1 MAETDALKDMV
12 RVARDGT
19 PEARAKL
26 METLN
31 TVCLSS
37 SKKLNQRERDLVFEI
52 LTTIVKQV
60 EANVRQ
66 ALSKELADKQNVPKE
81 LILTLASDV
90 IDVAQPVLL
99 KSRLLEDADLIQL
112 ILDQAEHHH
121 VAISQREDLSGDVS
135 ESLVGTSNRRVI
147 TSLLQNKSAEIH
159 EHTMHSLVSE
169 AEKIEDYHEP
179 LLERSELDSEMAK
192 KMYGFVGEALRT
204 FITDRFEELDP
215 DLDDAVS
222 RAVNDALQD
231 DIYGEHESEY
241 DPDNVHATG
250 YRPHPRTLVKALK
263 ESDVFRFEELFR
275 DLTDLTEAS
284 VTRVLYDSG
293 PETLAIVC
301 KASGIDT
308 FTFGDMICYLHGG
321 GETEEYRKSSQYVK
335 TLDYFERIDASGAE
349 KVLQAWRD
357 APAESW

>member
-1 MAETDALKDMV
+1 MADTDALKDMV

-31 TVCLSS
+31 AVCLSS
-37 SKKLNQRERDLVFEI
+37 SKTLTDRERDLVFEI

-60 EANVRQ
+60 EVNVRQ
-66 ALSKELADKQNVPKE
+66 ALSKELAERDNVPKE

-90 IDVAQPVLL
+90 FDVAQPVLM
-99 KSRLLEDADLIQL
+99 KSRLLEDSDLIQL
-112 ILDQAEHHH
+112 VLDQAEHHH
-121 VAISQREDLSGDVS
+121 IAIAQRRNLTGDVS
-135 ESLVGTSNRRVI
+135 ESLVGTSNRRVV
-147 TSLLQNKSAEIH
+147 TSLLKNKSAEIH
-159 EHTMHSLVSE
+159 EQTMHSLVRD
-169 AEKIEDYHEP
+169 AEKIEEYHEP
-179 LLERSELDSEMAK
+179 LLERHELDADMAR
-192 KMYGFVGEALRT
+192 KMYGFVGEALRNY
-204 FITDRFEELDP
+204 IVDRFEELDP
-215 DLDDAVS
+215 ELDDAVS

-231 DIYGEHESEY
+231 DIYGGDELDY

-250 YRPHPRTLVKALK
+250 YRPHPRTLLKALK
-263 ESDVFRFEELFR
+263 LGDVFRFEELFR
-275 DLTDLTEAS
+275 DLTDLTETS

-321 GETEEYRKSSQYVK
+321 GEAESYRKSSQYLK
-335 TLDYFERIDASGAE
+335 TIDYFERIDSAGAE
-349 KVLQAWRD
+349 KVLRAWRE